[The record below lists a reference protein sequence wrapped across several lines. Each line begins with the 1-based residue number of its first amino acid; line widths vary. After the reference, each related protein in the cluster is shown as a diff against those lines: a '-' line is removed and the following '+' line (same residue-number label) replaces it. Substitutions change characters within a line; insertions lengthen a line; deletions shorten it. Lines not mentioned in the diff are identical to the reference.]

1 MTHRQKIILSG
12 GKLFWQVWSP
22 PDNPIQSERAKH
34 VNSWYQKKNEKR
46 REILFIDSQIQ
57 SPKSGNDFIVP
68 LNFDADWS
76 SPDNPAR
83 YLSAKGRLKPS
94 VNKYVKCLT
103 YFQNKITIG
112 EVSGCTVWVATNR
125 GEAAHVDFSSAG
137 CSRFIINIIIIIMCL

>member
-1 MTHRQKIILSG
+1 MWKNHFGRWENYFGRWGNYFDIWGNYFDRWGNT
-12 GKLFWQVWSP
+12 
-22 PDNPIQSERAKH
+22 
-34 VNSWYQKKNEKR
+34 KKSTR
-46 REILFIDSQIQ
+46 REILFIDSKIQ
-57 SPKSGNDFIVP
+57 SPKSGNNFIVP

-112 EVSGCTVWVATNR
+112 GVSGCTV
-125 GEAAHVDFSSAG
+125 
-137 CSRFIINIIIIIMCL
+137 